1 MKFKLTIETE
11 AGTKI
16 ENMQLGQEIE
26 IDLIDKNTKVAKSV
40 IISIKEK

>member
-11 AGTKI
+11 NGTKI